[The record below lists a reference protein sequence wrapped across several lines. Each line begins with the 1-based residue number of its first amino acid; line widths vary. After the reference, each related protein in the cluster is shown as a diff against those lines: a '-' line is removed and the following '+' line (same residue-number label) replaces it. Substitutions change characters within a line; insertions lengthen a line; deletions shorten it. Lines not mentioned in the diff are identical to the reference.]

1 MPEVWLKRGDNRKV
15 TIIARRKPT
24 CFHKLW
30 GIDPNAP
37 ETAEYNRRLDE
48 FSKRCRERD
57 RRMRN
62 ISSGCGL
69 FRRIG

>member
-1 MPEVWLKRGDNRKV
+1 MTNVKNWGEKGRKV
-15 TIIARRKPT
+15 TITVRRRPT

-37 ETAEYNRRLDE
+37 EAAEYNRRLDA
-48 FSKRCRERD
+48 FSERCRARD
-57 RRMRN
+57 CRMRD
-62 ISSGCGL
+62 ISSGRGL